1 MNTRWGFLPRARMR
15 PLSHIGIGLTCTCFL
30 LSITLFASLGHAQE
44 STVLV
49 GSGSSVPA
57 PLYSRL
63 AQEYNK
69 KSPSVQVKYL
79 PLGTSEGIKQ
89 ISHGSGDFAA
99 GEVAL
104 SANERSETGL
114 VEVPSV
120 LIGIVP
126 IYHVPGAPPD
136 LKFSGEVLAEI
147 FLGEIKNWN
156 DPQITKLNPGANL
169 PDMPIHVYN
178 RPGGKGSN
186 YVLTEFLSKV
196 SPRFR
201 SRIGVS
207 PSPNWPVGTPAER
220 SSDIADKVKADTG
233 SIGYVELQYAV
244 KGNIAQGKVLNPAGN
259 YVKASAETI
268 AAACRAEEAPGWE
281 KFGAS
286 LTNAPGADS
295 YPITSFSWVYLRST
309 SSTDARRVAALQDFL
324 NWMFTDGQLYVGQ
337 EGYPALPPQMLAKV
351 KAKANSLR

>member
-1 MNTRWGFLPRARMR
+1 MNTRWGLLPKAEART
-15 PLSHIGIGLTCTCFL
+15 LSHFGIWLTCTCSFL
-30 LSITLFASLGHAQE
+30 FITPFSSPVYSQE
-44 STVLV
+44 ATVIV

-69 KSPSVQVKYL
+69 RNTSIQVKYL

-89 ISHGSGDFAA
+89 ISHGSGDFGA

-104 SANERSETGL
+104 STDERSETGL
-114 VEVPSV
+114 VEVPSI

-126 IYHVPGAPPD
+126 IYHVPGAPQD

-156 DPQITKLNPGANL
+156 DPQIAKLNPGVNL

-196 SPRFR
+196 SPKFR
-201 SRIGVS
+201 SRIGVT
-207 PSPNWPVGTPAER
+207 PSPKWPVGTPAER
-220 SSDIADKVKADTG
+220 SSDIADRVKADVG
-233 SIGYVELQYAV
+233 SFGYDELQYAV
-244 KGNIAQGKVLNPAGN
+244 KWNLAQGRVLNPAGN
-259 YVKASAETI
+259 YVKPSAETI
-268 AAACRAEEAPGWE
+268 AAACRAVEAPGWD

-295 YPITSFSWVYLRST
+295 YPITSFSWLYLRSKVSPDT
-309 SSTDARRVAALQDFL
+309 RRVAALQDYL
-324 NWMFTDGQLYVGQ
+324 NWMFTEGQQYVGQ
-337 EGYPALPPQMLAKV
+337 EGYPELPQQMVSKA